1 MNFDRSEPTDR
12 PRAETAV
19 PHKILLFCFGVAATM
34 IEETYA
40 LASRLIEQ
48 RETAEQ
54 AGRKLLGER
63 AKKWQ
68 PRRHLTD
75 GAAAEAALR
84 STSRD
89 DLPTRSDIEALDEQI
104 AHLTREIDAIAKP

>member
-1 MNFDRSEPTDR
+1 MNFERSTPTHR
-12 PRAETAV
+12 PRTETAV

-54 AGRKLLGER
+54 AGRRLLGER
-63 AKKWQ
+63 AEKRRS
-68 PRRHLTD
+68 RRHPAD
-75 GAAAEAALR
+75 GAAAEAAPR
-84 STSRD
+84 SPDRAA
-89 DLPTRSDIEALDEQI
+89 LPTRSDIEALDEKI
-104 AHLTREIDAIAKP
+104 TRLAREIDEMAKP